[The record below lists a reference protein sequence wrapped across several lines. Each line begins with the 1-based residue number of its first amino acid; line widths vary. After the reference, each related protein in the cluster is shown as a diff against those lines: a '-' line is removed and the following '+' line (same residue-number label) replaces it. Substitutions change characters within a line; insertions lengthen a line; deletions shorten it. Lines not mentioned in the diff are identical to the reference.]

1 MVIWRIFVTIFIVG
15 IFVNVHEVEAFN
27 LTAYIRV
34 RAIMHEGMLN
44 IFKIKRGCSI
54 YRYMKDMKMSYSEN
68 PLILTEAERSVE
80 NLYLIITLSVFIFV
94 YIVKLAFFAC
104 KYQ

>member
-34 RAIMHEGMLN
+34 RAIMNEATTHSHPMDLRDDGMMD
-44 IFKIKRGCSI
+44 IIGRRPRRR
-54 YRYMKDMKMSYSEN
+54 YRYRGRW
-68 PLILTEAERSVE
+68 I
-80 NLYLIITLSVFIFV
+80 
-94 YIVKLAFFAC
+94 
-104 KYQ
+104 

>member
-27 LTAYIRV
+27 LTAYYIRV

-80 NLYLIITLSVFIFV
+80 NLYIKITLSVFIFV
-94 YIVKLAFFAC
+94 
-104 KYQ
+104 

>member
-34 RAIMHEGMLN
+34 RATTNEAMQTTTLPSPVGVMRPIGMMGIN
-44 IFKIKRGCSI
+44 GRRPRRR
-54 YRYMKDMKMSYSEN
+54 YRYRGRW
-68 PLILTEAERSVE
+68 L
-80 NLYLIITLSVFIFV
+80 
-94 YIVKLAFFAC
+94 
-104 KYQ
+104 